1 MIDIFWY
8 IIDFIENNIYLSLFT
23 ISFMVATIVPFGS
36 EFFFGTL
43 ISIGKYNNFF
53 LLIAASTGNVLG
65 SVFNY
70 FCGYFVIYFINK
82 SWFPIKENKIKK
94 ATNIF
99 NKYGKWS
106 LLFSWVPFI
115 GDPITFVA
123 GTLRFSFIP
132 FIILVSIGKVGRY
145 LVIYISILW
154 AIKIF

>member
-1 MIDIFWY
+1 
-8 IIDFIENNIYLSLFT
+8 
-23 ISFMVATIVPFGS
+23 MVATIVPFGS
-36 EFFFGTL
+36 EVYFATL
-43 ISIGKYNNFF
+43 LSLGKYNNF
-53 LLIAASTGNVLG
+53 LLLVSASVGNVLG
-65 SVFNY
+65 SVFNW
-70 FCGYFVIYFINK
+70 FCGYYINYFIKK
-82 SWFPIKENKIKK
+82 SWFPIKQDKIKK
-94 ATNIF
+94 GTELF

-106 LLFSWVPFI
+106 LLLSWVPFI